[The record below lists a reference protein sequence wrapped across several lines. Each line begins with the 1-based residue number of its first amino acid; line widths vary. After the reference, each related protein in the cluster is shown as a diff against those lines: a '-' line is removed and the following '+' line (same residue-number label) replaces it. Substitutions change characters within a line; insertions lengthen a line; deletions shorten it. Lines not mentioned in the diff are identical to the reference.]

1 MGAFRKVGYP
11 ILFMWCGDNCT
22 AVRGGHSPTR
32 LPCRERQGEL
42 IKLATRSPNW
52 VGCPAAPNVVCFAA
66 VLRGRTPANTPKVFA
81 LSGCRRMDVV
91 VGFVILKLQI

>member
-1 MGAFRKVGYP
+1 
-11 ILFMWCGDNCT
+11 MWCGDNR
-22 AVRGGHSPTR
+22 AASRGGHSPTR

-52 VGCPAAPNVVCFAA
+52 VGCPAPHKVMRFAA

-81 LSGCRRMDVV
+81 SGGCRRVADV
-91 VGFVILKLQI
+91 VGFVIAKAPNLSWA